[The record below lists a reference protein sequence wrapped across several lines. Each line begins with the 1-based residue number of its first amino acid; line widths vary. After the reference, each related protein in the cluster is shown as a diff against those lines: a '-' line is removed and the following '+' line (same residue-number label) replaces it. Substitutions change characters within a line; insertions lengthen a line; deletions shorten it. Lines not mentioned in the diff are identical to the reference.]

1 MAPLGQ
7 LHLRSRQDLRD
18 PSLSP
23 DKNSLTAVFGEDIT
37 HAVPILFR
45 STSRY
50 HLNYKRVLKN
60 FWEGHLP

>member
-37 HAVPILFR
+37 HAVPIFY
-45 STSRY
+45 SGV
-50 HLNYKRVLKN
+50 RVVTI
-60 FWEGHLP
+60 